1 MSLPKVAVVGV
12 DMSGAVIAELSESRE
27 LIRVVVSSGWERLFS
42 SGELGSRIFAAYSD
56 GLSKLPRISYADLL
70 ASSGGGG
77 QNLDA
82 KLREFDGPPRSIGS
96 YTEDA
101 KNAMDRAVGLL
112 LDLRTAA
119 IAARAPKQPDI
130 RTVAFRLS
138 GHWLSGCDVNV
149 GWAARRSG
157 AEISMEVASAL
168 ARAKSDT
175 GDQEKLADVQGQVQE
190 AVGAL
195 LSLGNEAIAA
205 LGYYRGEDANEGGD

>member
-1 MSLPKVAVVGV
+1 MIGV
-12 DMSGAVIAELSESRE
+12 DASSAVTAELSENRE

-42 SGELGSRIFAAYSD
+42 PGELGSRIFAAYSD
-56 GLSKLPRISYADLL
+56 GLSKLPQISYTDLL
-70 ASSGGGG
+70 ASSGGGE
-77 QNLDA
+77 QDLDA

-101 KNAMDRAVGLL
+101 QNAMDRAVGLL
-112 LDLRTAA
+112 IDLRTAA
-119 IAARAPKQPDI
+119 IAARAPRQPDI

-138 GHWLSGCDVNV
+138 GHWLFGCDVNPD
-149 GWAARRSG
+149 WAARRSG

-168 ARAKSDT
+168 ARAKSGT
-175 GDQEKLADVQGQVQE
+175 GDQEKLADVQSQVQE

-205 LGYYRGEDANEGGD
+205 LGYYRVQDTDQGGH